1 MTGGNAGSNKEK
13 VLIIDDDAVF
23 ARLLSRSLQTRGF
36 DLSTAHNAEDGL
48 AAAIAN
54 QPDHVLLDMKLG
66 EESGLDLIPQLCQ
79 VLPDVRLIVLTAYA
93 SIPTTVEAMRRGA
106 VDYLCKPVDADSVV
120 KALTVKTADLENVES
135 VAGEEAARPLSL
147 RRLEWEHIQRL
158 LQENDGNVSE
168 TARQLG
174 MHRRS
179 LQRKLAKRPARN

>member
-1 MTGGNAGSNKEK
+1 MTGNEK
-13 VLIIDDDAVF
+13 VLIIDDDEVF
-23 ARLLSRSLQTRGF
+23 ARVLARSLQSRGF
-36 DLSTAHNAEDGL
+36 SVCTAHNAIGGL
-48 AAAIAN
+48 QVAKDN

-66 EESGLDLIPQLCQ
+66 DESGLDLIPQLCR
-79 VLPDVRLIVLTAYA
+79 VLPETRLIVLTAYA

-106 VDYLCKPVDADSVV
+106 VDYLCKPVDADSVA
-120 KALTVKTADLENVES
+120 KALAGNAPELDNAEP
-135 VAGEEAARPLSL
+135 VASDDDARPLSL

-158 LQENDGNVSE
+158 LKENDGNVSE